1 MAKVMNNFHILFGI
15 FPLPKIKSITLSHVL
30 KVLRFFSLLVLPC
43 PWPRFQCK
51 LQKENLLWKEN
62 SRHVHFNQ
70 LPFDTKFA
78 TKIKR
83 KQEMELFVTKP
94 SKQHKNVIFSPFVHS
109 CINIKVFLDNIAAR
123 LKSRNAF
130 PFLQQL
136 PSLSWLIIF
145 YRGEFDQDY
154 LSFSFSWVKRG
165 D

>member
-1 MAKVMNNFHILFGI
+1 MAKVMNNFHIYFGI
-15 FPLPKIKSITLSHVL
+15 FPLIKIKCITFSCVL

-83 KQEMELFVTKP
+83 KQEMELFVTKA
-94 SKQHKNVIFSPFVHS
+94 SKQHKNMIFSPFCSLLYQHKSFFWTILQPDLNQEMHS
-109 CINIKVFLDNIAAR
+109 
-123 LKSRNAF
+123 
-130 PFLQQL
+130 
-136 PSLSWLIIF
+136 PSSNNFHLSL
-145 YRGEFDQDY
+145 G
-154 LSFSFSWVKRG
+154 
-165 D
+165 

>member
-1 MAKVMNNFHILFGI
+1 
-15 FPLPKIKSITLSHVL
+15 
-30 KVLRFFSLLVLPC
+30 
-43 PWPRFQCK
+43 
-51 LQKENLLWKEN
+51 
-62 SRHVHFNQ
+62 
-70 LPFDTKFA
+70 
-78 TKIKR
+78 
-83 KQEMELFVTKP
+83 MELFVTKP

-165 D
+165 DWLVITTDDQTLFSGRIEEEPRDNKQDQVVRESILDPDDRLLWNMWFAGWQKLAAFRRGQKWP